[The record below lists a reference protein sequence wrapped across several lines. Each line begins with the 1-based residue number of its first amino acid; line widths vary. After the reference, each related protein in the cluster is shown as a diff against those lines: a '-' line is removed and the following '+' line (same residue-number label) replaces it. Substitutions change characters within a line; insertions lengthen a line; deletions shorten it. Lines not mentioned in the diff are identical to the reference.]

1 MIDIRRHQGIFNAS
15 NFEDKKILVVGCGAI
30 GSKIVTSLIKLG
42 LENITVYDFDKVEA
56 HNIANQ
62 DFNINQIGMS
72 KVNAIKDFATA
83 NEANI
88 KVHEEKCSSDMIKS
102 NIFHYAFI
110 AVDTLEGRKELIDA
124 LTRNVSIELIIET
137 RMGSDEVQIN
147 SLKGRQHYDSWLKT
161 INFDKEMVEVS
172 ACGSPISFGLISDL
186 SAMLAVNMLIHYVN
200 NKLYY
205 DRISAFSFPLEIE
218 TSSY

>member
-15 NFEDKKILVVGCGAI
+15 NFEDKKILVIGCGAI

-42 LENITVYDFDKVEA
+42 LENITVYDHDKVES

-88 KVHEEKCSSDMIKS
+88 KVHEEKCNRDTIKDS
-102 NIFHYAFI
+102 VFHYAFI

-124 LTRNVSIELIIET
+124 LTRNISIELIIET

-147 SLKGRQHYDSWLKT
+147 SLNGRQHYKDWLKT

-200 NKLYY
+200 DKLYY
-205 DRISAFSFPLEIE
+205 NRISAFSFPLEIE